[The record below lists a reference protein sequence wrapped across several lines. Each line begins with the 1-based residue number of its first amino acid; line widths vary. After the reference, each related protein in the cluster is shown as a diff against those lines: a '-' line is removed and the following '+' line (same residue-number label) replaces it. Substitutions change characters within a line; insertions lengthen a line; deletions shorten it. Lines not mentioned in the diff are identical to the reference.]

1 MFRFDNLLSSISFRL
16 EGVVK
21 FTTHQFSPHSLMEW
35 NIVHDIRKVMNSK
48 TDQLIIIWV
57 NTLWALNL
65 LLAGQGLGS
74 FLMAEDGMSLANRGT
89 MNLDDENNVLT
100 IEVSQLFFKDI
111 ITNNFSVNLSRPFSR
126 IIFIG

>member
-1 MFRFDNLLSSISFRL
+1 
-16 EGVVK
+16 
-21 FTTHQFSPHSLMEW
+21 MEYCS
-35 NIVHDIRKVMNSK
+35 RYTKSYEQQK
-48 TDQLIIIWV
+48 QLTDRLIIIWV

-111 ITNNFSVNLSRPFSR
+111 IVLQHK
-126 IIFIG
+126 